1 MIRLVFVCIMLA
13 LMAQG
18 AYAEEAFSA
27 GDRVQ
32 TTDILH
38 VRGAPG
44 TSSPEIDTMIK
55 GAVGTVVEGP
65 VSKEGYNWWNICYDL
80 GTTGWSAENWL
91 EKALTEPQPPS
102 DFALWSENAIKWS
115 EEHNGKRYWWDEAK
129 EQGYCLRFVA
139 NAFMQEYVEGQSV
152 WNSAIEAAATLYR
165 FNQEPGGWTNAP
177 RGAVILFDKEGKNN
191 YGHVGIYLGEGQII
205 HAYGTVQSTTIESAM
220 AYPDVGRY
228 LGWSYPPDAWRPKT
242 AGINQ
247 QTQTTLMSQETNVAI
262 DEDISCLATALMSE
276 ASVGTNEERVA
287 VAWTI
292 FNRVKSSSFPNSIC
306 EVVNQRS
313 QYATNQKPTQEIL
326 DLATSLISDRGVD
339 PTAGAV
345 FFFSPISMPKEGEAT
360 GGYDIGG
367 GLHEVAGIDD
377 NVYFPSF
384 ALTNEPAGE
393 IPGVRPEYYMFYRDR
408 ATSDQV
414 TLTLYVHDGS
424 ADGPVLSG
432 AEVTGQDATGSSFSQ
447 TTDANGLVVIMGK
460 PGSWQFTVTKTGYAA
475 NSWPQEITETC
486 TKQAYLFV
494 EDKMTE
500 QLSENEAQQTSQ
512 DAIFESKARSDSELG
527 DLIKALKDEDA
538 EVRLKAAKTLG
549 EIKNSEAV
557 GPLIDALS
565 DENWH
570 VRKMAAWA
578 LGESDVR
585 NEAKK
590 ALLLERFGGSTLDIR
605 SVNPIIRAL
614 DDEDA
619 AVRIRAAQALGEINN
634 SEAVDPLIK
643 VLGDED
649 WHVRDMAA
657 WALGEINDER
667 GIDPLSYLSVKDV
680 DSDVRNEAK
689 KALLLERFG
698 GSTLDIRSVNPII
711 RALDDEDATVRLRAV
726 QALGEIK
733 NSEAVDPLI
742 EVLGDEDWHVREM
755 AAWALGEIG
764 DDRAVDPLSY
774 LSVNDTDSDVRNE
787 AKKALI
793 NLGWKE

>member
-91 EKALTEPQPPS
+91 EKALTEPQQPS
-102 DFALWSENAIKWS
+102 DFALWSENAIKWG
-115 EEHNGKRYWWDEAK
+115 EERNGRKDWWDETK
-129 EQGYCLRFVA
+129 KQGYCLRFVA

-247 QTQTTLMSQETNVAI
+247 QTQTTQQNQETNVAI

-276 ASVGTNEERVA
+276 ASIGTYEERAA

-292 FNRVKSSSFPNSIC
+292 FNRVESSNFPNSIC
-306 EVVNQRS
+306 GVVNQRG
-313 QYATNQKPTQEIL
+313 QYATNQEPTPELL
-326 DLATSLISDRGVD
+326 DLAASLISDRGTD
-339 PTAGAV
+339 PTGGAV
-345 FFFSPISMPKEGEAT
+345 YFFSPIRMPKEGGAT

-367 GLHEVAGIDD
+367 GLHEVAGIDGK
-377 NVYFPSF
+377 VYFPSF
-384 ALTNEPAGE
+384 ALTKEPVGE

-432 AEVTGQDATGSSFSQ
+432 AEVNGWDVEGRSFSQ

-460 PGSWQFTVTKTGYAA
+460 PGSWQFTATKAGYVV
-475 NSWPQEITETC
+475 NSWSQDITETDTKHAFLQKEQPQEYARTNEYIDDSIALCDPGAISVSC
-486 TKQAYLFV
+486 TSPDACVDCNGECHSSGSNIGDGWICNQGRWSNALLSIVKNPDNGHYYRLVAQNLNWNDAKSYAETYQFVDPETGYIYKGHLATVTSPEESSWIMENTISSLSGQSKIWLGGYQDENKEGEPAGDWHWVTDEPWSWTNWNPGEPNDDNRDERYL
-494 EDKMTE
+494 
-500 QLSENEAQQTSQ
+500 
-512 DAIFESKARSDSELG
+512 ELWG
-527 DLIKALKDEDA
+527 HADGHWNDED
-538 EVRLKAAKTLG
+538 VYHQKT
-549 EIKNSEAV
+549 KY
-557 GPLIDALS
+557 
-565 DENWH
+565 
-570 VRKMAAWA
+570 
-578 LGESDVR
+578 
-585 NEAKK
+585 
-590 ALLLERFGGSTLDIR
+590 LLVEYET
-605 SVNPIIRAL
+605 
-614 DDEDA
+614 
-619 AVRIRAAQALGEINN
+619 
-634 SEAVDPLIK
+634 
-643 VLGDED
+643 
-649 WHVRDMAA
+649 
-657 WALGEINDER
+657 
-667 GIDPLSYLSVKDV
+667 
-680 DSDVRNEAK
+680 
-689 KALLLERFG
+689 
-698 GSTLDIRSVNPII
+698 
-711 RALDDEDATVRLRAV
+711 
-726 QALGEIK
+726 
-733 NSEAVDPLI
+733 
-742 EVLGDEDWHVREM
+742 
-755 AAWALGEIG
+755 
-764 DDRAVDPLSY
+764 
-774 LSVNDTDSDVRNE
+774 
-787 AKKALI
+787 
-793 NLGWKE
+793 